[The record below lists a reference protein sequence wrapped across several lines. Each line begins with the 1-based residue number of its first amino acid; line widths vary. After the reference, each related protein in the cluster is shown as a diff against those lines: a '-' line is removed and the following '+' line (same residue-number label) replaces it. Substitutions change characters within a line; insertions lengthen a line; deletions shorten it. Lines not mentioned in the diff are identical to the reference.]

1 MANNELTLTTAGQTL
16 IAKVQAGACKI
27 KWTKA
32 QIGSGAWSGDL
43 TAATALQS
51 PQQTVDITSVTA
63 SSATAIQVRVVFSN
77 EDMATPF
84 ALREL
89 GVFARGDTDPGDSD
103 VLVGIMAFDN
113 TAEIPAYNGSF
124 ALRQVFNL
132 GFAISIA
139 SVATVEL
146 SSALATVKD
155 ISAEAE
161 RAQAAETN
169 LQNRHTVTDFTISAS
184 GTWESVTVNG
194 GTMYR
199 YTQAVTAV
207 GDVCPEIS
215 LGAAS
220 GTAPTSAEQA
230 AYGLL
235 DHVTADADVPC
246 LYLYAVA
253 VPASDFVISVK
264 GVA

>member
-1 MANNELTLTTAGQTL
+1 MASNELTLTTAGQAL
-16 IAKVQAGACKI
+16 IARVQAGACKI

-32 QIGSGAWSGDL
+32 QIGSGAWNGNL
-43 TAATALQS
+43 TAATALKN
-51 PQQTVDITSVTA
+51 PEQTVNITSVTA
-63 SSATAIQVRVVFSN
+63 QSASTIQVRVVFSN

-89 GVFARGDTDPGDSD
+89 GIFARGDTDPGDSD

-155 ISAEAE
+155 ISTEAG
-161 RAQAAETN
+161 RAQAAEAG
-169 LQNRHTVTDFTISAS
+169 LQNLHKHAVYTISAS
-184 GTWESVTVNG
+184 GWTASGSLYV
-194 GTMYR
+194 YS
-199 YTQAVTAV
+199 QAVKAVYLDRPDVFQSPISGNDMTAA
-207 GDVCPEIS
+207 EI
-215 LGAAS
+215 
-220 GTAPTSAEQA
+220 T
-230 AYGLL
+230 AYGLVRYATIDPEAKAL
-235 DHVTADADVPC
+235 K
-246 LYLYAVA
+246 LYAA
-253 VPASDFVISVK
+253 SQPAADFAIYVE
-264 GVA
+264 GVE